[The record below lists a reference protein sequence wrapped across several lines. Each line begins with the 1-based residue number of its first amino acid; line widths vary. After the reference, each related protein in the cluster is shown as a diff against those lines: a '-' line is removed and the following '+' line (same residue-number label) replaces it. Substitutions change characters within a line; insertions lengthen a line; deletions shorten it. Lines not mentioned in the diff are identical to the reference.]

1 MHQLITDY
9 PLGTVITLGAA
20 GLAVNHIPFLVDRQ
34 AGPQGTLRGHVA
46 RANPLWRDAG
56 GECIIVFQGPQQYIS
71 PNWYPGKHQTG
82 KAVPTWNYAVVHA
95 HGQLR
100 VIDDPAWLRQM
111 VSDLTDQHEQRQA
124 IPWQLSDAPAD
135 YTDQMLSMIVGIELS
150 VVQLVGKWKVSQNRP
165 TADRLGVVA
174 GLAATPGGEAMSALV
189 QNALDANKK

>member
-1 MHQLITDY
+1 MYQPSAHIETRVDVMHQLITDY
-9 PLGTVITLGAA
+9 PLGTVITLGVG

-100 VIDDPAWLRQM
+100 VIDDPAWLRQ
-111 VSDLTDQHEQRQA
+111 
-124 IPWQLSDAPAD
+124 
-135 YTDQMLSMIVGIELS
+135 
-150 VVQLVGKWKVSQNRP
+150 P
-165 TADRLGVVA
+165 TTR
-174 GLAATPGGEAMSALV
+174 TRC
-189 QNALDANKK
+189 